1 LCLGEDY
8 EIGENQELV
17 AAAELVDELDLG
29 EDLQIGE
36 GLHLVEVRQ
45 NRRRPLYRRGRGP
58 CEAPYYTLLYLFL
71 IKLQQKL
78 CYSPPNTNTNTNFT
92 RVNKT
97 RPLSASFCSDA
108 AAACIAA
115 CSKSLS

>member
-45 NRRRPLYRRGRGP
+45 NRRRPLYRRGRMEP
-58 CEAPYYTLLYLFL
+58 HTSLLL
-71 IKLQQKL
+71 ILMPSSISRSSSIL
-78 CYSPPNTNTNTNFT
+78 MNFY
-92 RVNKT
+92 
-97 RPLSASFCSDA
+97 
-108 AAACIAA
+108 
-115 CSKSLS
+115 

>member
-58 CEAPYYTLLYLFL
+58 CEAPY
-71 IKLQQKL
+71 
-78 CYSPPNTNTNTNFT
+78 
-92 RVNKT
+92 VW
-97 RPLSASFCSDA
+97 
-108 AAACIAA
+108 
-115 CSKSLS
+115 SKSLIYFIKSPTVTFSPGAKNTRCLTLRYLTGAFCRFPWQRM